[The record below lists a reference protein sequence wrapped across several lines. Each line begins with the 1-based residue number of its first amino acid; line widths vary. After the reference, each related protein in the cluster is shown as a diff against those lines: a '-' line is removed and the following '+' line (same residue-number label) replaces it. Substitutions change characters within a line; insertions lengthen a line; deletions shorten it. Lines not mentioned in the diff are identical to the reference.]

1 MIFFLI
7 QAIEDDFDRSRLSN
21 LYIKHQALFLSKSK
35 KIIQDPYAAEDVLQ
49 DAMIRVIGRIHTL
62 RTLSEAQMVA
72 YIVKAI
78 QSCAIDYCRKV
89 KRKPVF
95 EDIED
100 HTELTDACDIME
112 HIDQQ
117 EMAIRLGAVL
127 SNLPQRDQDI
137 LLYKYIM
144 EYENTQIAQMLEMK
158 PESVRMALT
167 RARRRVK
174 EFWKEEGNDIRYP
187 QTIGQSRG

>member
-1 MIFFLI
+1 M
-7 QAIEDDFDRSRLSN
+7 
-21 LYIKHQALFLSKSK
+21 
-35 KIIQDPYAAEDVLQ
+35 
-49 DAMIRVIGRIHTL
+49 
-62 RTLSEAQMVA
+62 
-72 YIVKAI
+72 
-78 QSCAIDYCRKV
+78 
-89 KRKPVF
+89 
-95 EDIED
+95 
-100 HTELTDACDIME
+100 
-112 HIDQQ
+112 
-117 EMAIRLGAVL
+117 